1 VEIVEIQKTK
11 KKKENETKIV
21 QETAE
26 SVVESAADIEKRK
39 KKKNKQ
45 PKPNGTLG
53 LKKMTRQIN
62 SEYFV
67 EFAF

>member
-21 QETAE
+21 QETE
-26 SVVESAADIEKRK
+26 SVVESVADIEKRK

-45 PKPNGTLG
+45 LKPNGTLG

-62 SEYFV
+62 TEYFCRIYV
-67 EFAF
+67 